1 MPNIANSLKAKWD
14 INTKYELFFKE
25 KVTPLL
31 KQEQNT
37 ARAFMVATIV
47 ISLITFLLI
56 ALSILFFPQVK
67 IGKARLGTYWIIAL
81 IGAVILLSFSFAP
94 IDEVF
99 RQLTSNSSVNPLK
112 IIILFFSMTML
123 SIFLDEVG
131 LFKHL
136 ASIAAKK
143 ASNNQFAL
151 FAILY
156 ALTAILTIF
165 TSNDIVILTFTPFIC
180 FFCKN
185 SKVNP
190 IPYLVAEFTAAN
202 TWSLM
207 LIIGNP
213 TNIYLATSAGIG
225 FFEYF
230 RTMALP
236 TVCAGV
242 VEFSVLILLFHNKLK
257 LPLQA
262 TEEETPIKNKV
273 ALVLG
278 LVHLAACLGFLIASS
293 YLNFE
298 MWIIA
303 LVCAGS
309 LVLSATMMCLVT
321 KKDWNYIGES
331 FKKLPYQLIPFFL
344 SMFVIVVALNYQG
357 ISAKIAQFLGNS
369 NTIWTYGFS
378 SFFVSNLINN
388 IPMSILFSDLCA
400 DNAAI
405 YASIV
410 GSNIGAFLTPTGAL
424 AGIMFTNLVNEHET
438 KFSFGDFVKYGTVVS
453 LPIITATLFMLTFSV
468 SF

>member
-1 MPNIANSLKAKWD
+1 
-14 INTKYELFFKE
+14 
-25 KVTPLL
+25 
-31 KQEQNT
+31 
-37 ARAFMVATIV
+37 
-47 ISLITFLLI
+47 
-56 ALSILFFPQVK
+56 
-67 IGKARLGTYWIIAL
+67 
-81 IGAVILLSFSFAP
+81 
-94 IDEVF
+94 
-99 RQLTSNSSVNPLK
+99 
-112 IIILFFSMTML
+112 MT
-123 SIFLDEVG
+123 
-131 LFKHL
+131 
-136 ASIAAKK
+136 
-143 ASNNQFAL
+143 
-151 FAILY
+151 ILY

-242 VEFSVLILLFHNKLK
+242 VEFSVLFLLFHNKLK
-257 LPLQA
+257 LPLQV
-262 TEEETPIKNKV
+262 TEEESPIKNKV

-468 SF
+468 GF